1 MPSPRTG
8 DLSASKAVL
17 GLLVEQP
24 DTVAGVG
31 VRLAQR
37 FPHAR
42 WSRSAVY
49 TNLPS
54 LVKQQHVRLVKE
66 GHKPALNRYEA
77 TATGVAH
84 FRGWLRESATVPP
97 VLRDALQGKLEFS
110 QREDLLA
117 LIETVRQEEE
127 ACGQK
132 YAAAHRRFRKARELS
147 HRPTEQATDWE
158 EMVRRVQVADEAKVW
173 GLQVRRLQD
182 LLEEL
187 EGLLEEIPPLLA
199 GEAADV

>member
-1 MPSPRTG
+1 
-8 DLSASKAVL
+8 VL

-31 VRLAQR
+31 VRLVQR

-54 LVKQQHVRLVKE
+54 LVRQQHVRLVKE
-66 GHKPALNRYEA
+66 GHRPALNRYEA

-84 FRGWLRESATVPP
+84 FREWVRESAAVPP
-97 VLRDALQGKLEFS
+97 VLRDALQGKLAFS
-110 QREDLLA
+110 EREDLLA

-127 ACGQK
+127 ACRQK
-132 YAAAHRRFRKARELS
+132 YATAHRRFLKARQLT
-147 HRPTEQATDWE
+147 HRSAGNDADWE
-158 EMVRRVQVADEAKVW
+158 TMVRRVQVADEAKVW
-173 GLQVRRLQD
+173 GLMVRRLQD

-187 EGLLEEIPPLLA
+187 EGLLGEIPASLNA
-199 GEAADV
+199 GEAADG